1 MAHSKQEAG
10 HLPNSLA
17 SMPVAFNNPV
27 LTIFANMS
35 GTVLEALATA
45 QKDWAEFMQR
55 RIREEL
61 AVRRQLLNCHS
72 LAEMHLAYAHY
83 LQTALKQ
90 YQEQSERLA
99 QRGQAGAQ
107 HLAAAVEGNAKD
119 AERAS
124 ARAIGA
130 ESAV

>member
-72 LAEMHLAYAHY
+72 LAEMHQAYANY

-99 QRGQAGAQ
+99 QRGQAVTQ
-107 HLAAAVEGNAKD
+107 HFAATVEGSAKE

-124 ARAIGA
+124 ARAAGA
-130 ESAV
+130 ESVV

>member
-61 AVRRQLLNCHS
+61 AVGRQLMNCHS
-72 LAEMHLAYAHY
+72 LAEMHQAYANY

-99 QRGQAGAQ
+99 QRGQAVTQ
-107 HLAAAVEGNAKD
+107 HFAATVEGNAKE

-124 ARAIGA
+124 ARAAGA
-130 ESAV
+130 ESVV

>member
-1 MAHSKQEAG
+1 MAQSKQEAG
-10 HLPNSLA
+10 RLPNSLA
-17 SMPVAFNNPV
+17 SMPAAFNNPL

-45 QKDWAEFMQR
+45 QKDWAE
-55 RIREEL
+55 L
-61 AVRRQLLNCHS
+61 AVGRQLMNCHS
-72 LAEMHLAYAHY
+72 LAEMHQAYANY

-99 QRGQAGAQ
+99 QRGQAVTQ
-107 HLAAAVEGNAKD
+107 HFAATVEGNAKE

-124 ARAIGA
+124 ARAAGA
-130 ESAV
+130 ESVV